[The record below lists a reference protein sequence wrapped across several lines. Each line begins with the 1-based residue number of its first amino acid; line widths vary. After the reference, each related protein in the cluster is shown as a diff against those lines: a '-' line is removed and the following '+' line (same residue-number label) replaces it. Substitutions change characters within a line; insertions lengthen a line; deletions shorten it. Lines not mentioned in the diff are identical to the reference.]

1 VKRRFLVAL
10 VAVAVIVIALAYGV
24 QIATPPTPSPTPE
37 VTPAPIPAPPG
48 PELNASADFAS
59 SKGFNVAWM
68 ESQGNVFPF
77 LVLPPGGSSSIPIT
91 LISTG
96 NEDYNVFL
104 DVSLA
109 GENPKF
115 EGVRC
120 TLSQSTLSIKAGAEV
135 NSILSVEVDSDAPA
149 ALYTPSVDAH
159 VAGYTAMPTF
169 PFLLLIC
176 PYTPSYAFQIYAP
189 TPGAP
194 EPLPTPGAPPPTPII
209 PIIPNILVK
218 PGETLHIMFYTD
230 KMTDDPAVLV
240 NLNLTYDSGP
250 LPQGIGAEVVYNPL
264 KTPVPTHDSVIILTL
279 TAAADV
285 PEGTYRMIATIS
297 VGSYTTERS
306 FDLTVTSQK

>member
-10 VAVAVIVIALAYGV
+10 VPVAVIVIALAYWV
-24 QIATPPTPSPTPE
+24 QIATPPTPTLTPE

-48 PELNASADFAS
+48 PELNARADFAS

-68 ESQGNVFPF
+68 ESQGSVFPF
-77 LVLPPGGSSSIPIT
+77 LVLPPGGSGSIPIT
-91 LISTG
+91 LLSTG

-104 DVSLA
+104 AVSLA

-115 EGVRC
+115 EGVTC
-120 TLSQSTLSIKAGAEV
+120 NLSKSTIEIKAGAEV
-135 NSILSVEVDSDAPA
+135 NSILSIEVDLDAPA

-169 PFLLLIC
+169 PFLLLIY

-209 PIIPNILVK
+209 PIIPNISVK

-250 LPQGIGAEVVYNPL
+250 LPQGMGAEVIYNPL
-264 KTPVPTHDSVIILTL
+264 KVTPVPTHDSLIMLTL

-306 FDLTVTSQK
+306 FDLSLRR